1 MMLFERVSQNMVYT
15 VRTETYELIQKQDKN
30 YYSKHRTGDLMTRLT
45 GDIDMIRHTIA
56 WIIKTIVESFSVFI
70 VTIIYF
76 LQ

>member
-1 MMLFERVSQNMVYT
+1 
-15 VRTETYELIQKQDKN
+15 
-30 YYSKHRTGDLMTRLT
+30 MTRLT

-76 LQ
+76 YNRCKLRFGLFAISDSIHSAYFHQKKLDQNMLHFVKDFLS